1 MDKRLARFKHCD
13 SRFYPYLEK
22 VLERLPGEVKENLL
36 NNTDLQIMAGEDLLD
51 MCVLRYEFDNPVKN
65 LVYLNMKVLM
75 EPEHQL
81 IYTIAHELAHCVV
94 GEGETDQ
101 AERKVEDLLIAWGF
115 EKEIEAVRYEK
126 AIAESEAYQTGY
138 EWAKKQ
144 NKDYLLRHFGLYFDQ
159 WNEKGLKRMS
169 REQFE
174 ELQSQAGTPAMLV
187 DMPQTKRQDYG
198 ESKEETIAGTLPRDE
213 AIIAGIMAAAKEV
226 KFQDLYGTRGCTP
239 RDK

>member
-36 NNTDLQIMAGEDLLD
+36 NNTDLQIIADENLLD
-51 MCVLRYEFDNPVKN
+51 MCVLRYDFEDPVKN

-75 EPEHQL
+75 ESEHQL
-81 IYTIAHELAHCVV
+81 VYTIAHELAHYVS

-115 EKEIEAVRYEK
+115 EKEIEAVRYDK
-126 AIAESEAYQTGY
+126 AIAESEVYQTGY
-138 EWAKKQ
+138 AWAKKQ
-144 NKDYLLRHFGLYFDQ
+144 NEEYLLRHFGLYFDQ
-159 WNEKGLKRMS
+159 WNEKGLKTMS

-174 ELQSQAGTPAMLV
+174 KLQSQAGTTAILG
-187 DMPQTKRQDYG
+187 DMARTKKQDYG
-198 ESKEETIAGTLPRDE
+198 ESKQDTIAGTLPRDE
-213 AIIAGIMAAAKEV
+213 AIIAGIMAAVKEI
-226 KFQDLYGTRGCTP
+226 KFQNLYGTRGCTA

>member
-51 MCVLRYEFDNPVKN
+51 MCVLRYDFEDPVKN

-75 EPEHQL
+75 ESEHQL
-81 IYTIAHELAHCVV
+81 VYTIAHELAHYVS

-115 EKEIEAVRYEK
+115 EKEIEAVRYDK
-126 AIAESEAYQTGY
+126 AIAESEVYQAGY
-138 EWAKKQ
+138 AWAKKQ
-144 NKDYLLRHFGLYFDQ
+144 NEEYLLRHFGLYFDQ
-159 WNEKGLKRMS
+159 WNEKGLKTMS

-174 ELQSQAGTPAMLV
+174 KLQSQAGTTAILG
-187 DMPQTKRQDYG
+187 DMARTKKQDYG
-198 ESKEETIAGTLPRDE
+198 ESKEDTIEGTLPRDE
-213 AIIAGIMAAAKEV
+213 AIIAGIMAAVKEI
-226 KFQDLYGTRGCTP
+226 KFQNLYGTRGCTA